1 MEEIIGQGE
10 MYTFSKPKPIVGGY
24 RLGKEVEHSIQFNLT
39 WKPKWLH
46 RQMMRIF
53 FGWYW
58 IDEKNLQK

>member
-1 MEEIIGQGE
+1 MKEYNNEVPLVASELSIAKNEIYKGC
-10 MYTFSKPKPIVGGY
+10 YA
-24 RLGKEVEHSIQFNLT
+24 LGNNKTNTLCFYLS

-58 IDEKNLQK
+58 FDKK